1 MRSFSY
7 LKIPLHG
14 LTFKKLDTNEVF
26 YNELDLDL
34 RCYYAS
40 KDGIYFDEPIFQ
52 DLNNYL
58 LMDNEGNEIT
68 LFSYLKQNNYL
79 TNKYV
84 IISTRLNKLL
94 SIQDLDVGSC
104 ESFYSLKISSDISH
118 FLNSL
123 NLSNF
128 KVIPNNFN
136 YNLHPSSFYN
146 DIRDDILFFI
156 ESNNIVIR
164 ELLNK
169 KRIEVIEKE
178 FKKICNYMIEN
189 GIYFKFKDT
198 FTFFR
203 YSLKDELDLK
213 ISFLDTSGTNK
224 LVINAN
230 RTFNM
235 TESEINNLFVNLEYN
250 RKLIEAYYKSYI
262 LYIKSIF
269 KFDFC
274 ILDLNKYDKNL
285 FTFGY
290 INDFIFKNI
299 NEIFN
304 NERN

>member
-1 MRSFSY
+1 
-7 LKIPLHG
+7 
-14 LTFKKLDTNEVF
+14 
-26 YNELDLDL
+26 
-34 RCYYAS
+34 
-40 KDGIYFDEPIFQ
+40 
-52 DLNNYL
+52 
-58 LMDNEGNEIT
+58 
-68 LFSYLKQNNYL
+68 
-79 TNKYV
+79 
-84 IISTRLNKLL
+84 
-94 SIQDLDVGSC
+94 
-104 ESFYSLKISSDISH
+104 
-118 FLNSL
+118 
-123 NLSNF
+123 
-128 KVIPNNFN
+128 
-136 YNLHPSSFYN
+136 
-146 DIRDDILFFI
+146 
-156 ESNNIVIR
+156 
-164 ELLNK
+164 
-169 KRIEVIEKE
+169 
-178 FKKICNYMIEN
+178 MIEN